1 MLRLLQMM
9 NEQAIKELQR
19 MFPDIDHLQ
28 AETIFKMHEQGKLSK
43 FLENPPK
50 YEDPPDTLVL
60 QTVHVE

>member
-1 MLRLLQMM
+1 MM
-9 NEQAIKELQR
+9 HEQAIKELQR

-43 FLENPPK
+43 FLEEPPK
-50 YEDPPDTLVL
+50 YEEPPDALVL